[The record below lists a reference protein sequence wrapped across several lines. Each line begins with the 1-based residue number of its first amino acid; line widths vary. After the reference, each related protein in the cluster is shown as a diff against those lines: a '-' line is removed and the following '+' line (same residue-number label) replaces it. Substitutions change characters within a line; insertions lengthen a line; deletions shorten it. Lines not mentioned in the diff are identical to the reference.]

1 MKPPQRGFSRVAGLL
16 TLGWSDSPTGRLFLR
31 RTIARF
37 ARIALRLRSNSLP
50 VGLPNPVLVI
60 APHPDDET
68 FGCGGTLALI
78 SRERAPLHIAFVT
91 DGGASHP
98 NHPILTAPEVAAR
111 RQQEAHLATERLGI
125 SWDKVT
131 FLGARDGT
139 LAQLDGGSYGA
150 LADRISGLLQSVKP
164 QTILLP
170 CRSDGSSEH
179 EAAFRLVSTALER
192 AGLKPRLLEF
202 PVWSWWN
209 PFILLGAMSG
219 YRKVWR
225 VDLGEAR
232 VAKAQAVA
240 SYVSQTHPIPP
251 DTEPALPP
259 GFAAMFLGRE
269 EFLLE
274 R

>member
-1 MKPPQRGFSRVAGLL
+1 M
-16 TLGWSDSPTGRLFLR
+16 
-31 RTIARF
+31 
-37 ARIALRLRSNSLP
+37 LRSSSLT
-50 VGLPNPVLVI
+50 VDLPKPVLVI

-78 SRERAPLHIAFVT
+78 SRESAPIHIAFVT

-98 NHPILTAPEVAAR
+98 NHRALTVQEVAAR
-111 RQQEAHLATERLGI
+111 RQQEAHLATESLGV
-125 SWDKVT
+125 SWERVA
-131 FLGARDGT
+131 FLGAQDGT
-139 LAQLDGGSYGA
+139 LAQLDGGPYSD
-150 LADRISGLLQSVKP
+150 LADRISRLLLSVKP

-179 EAAFRLVSTALER
+179 DAAFRLVTTALEK

-232 VAKAQAVA
+232 VAKARAVA
-240 SYVSQTHPIPP
+240 AYVSQTQPIPP